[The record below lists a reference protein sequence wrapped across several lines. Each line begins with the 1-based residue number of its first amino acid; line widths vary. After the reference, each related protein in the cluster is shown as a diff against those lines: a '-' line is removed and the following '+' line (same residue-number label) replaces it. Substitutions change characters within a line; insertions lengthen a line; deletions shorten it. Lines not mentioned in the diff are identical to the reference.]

1 MLQYLGDGRTSML
14 EADAARTFQ
23 RRIFVDTKDC
33 SPLLEEFAPYFVIA
47 LIKNETEV
55 DYYPSCQE
63 YVEEYYETFKKRLN
77 SLGYAVFL
85 YTAYSPEERTIIKVD
100 WSYERDW
107 S

>member
-1 MLQYLGDGRTSML
+1 ML

-33 SPLLEEFAPYFVIA
+33 SPLLKEFIPYFVNA
-47 LIKNETEV
+47 LISNKKEV
-55 DYYPSCQE
+55 DYYPPCQE
-63 YVEEYYETFKKRLN
+63 HVEEYYETFKKQLN
-77 SLGYAVFL
+77 SLGYAVFP

-107 S
+107 CYEW